1 MKNAK
6 STRRKF
12 VISVVAGSILSLGLV
27 SQGASAA
34 TTGLPV
40 YGDSGPTVVRLQ
52 EALISR
58 GFTLKGGADG
68 KFSKTTRYT
77 LQTLQKVAG
86 FKATGVLDERTAKF
100 LGLIA
105 PEQIDPNLLP
115 AIGSSGSS
123 VWSVQQALI
132 NNGVAIKGGA
142 DGVYGIATTVAIAKF
157 QSAKS
162 LPITKVVDSATA
174 IALGLTPQVAV
185 AKPVVVA
192 IAPVVAKVQAA
203 TAPVAVTPAAV
214 TPAAVTGML
223 SIDTLPTRGQK
234 GDAVRLVQEKLV
246 ANSIEVKGGVDG
258 IFGAATA
265 ISLAA
270 FQTARGLNV
279 TSAVDMPTA
288 IALGVLPDLATLG
301 IPEIKVFPSQG
312 RCSFVDSWQWERSGG
327 RRHEGVDIMGPKG
340 LALYAVLDG
349 TITKMYG
356 AQSTLSGNALRL
368 TTADGT
374 YFFYAHLDSFA
385 AGIAIGSVVR
395 AGQIIGYMGST
406 GAAGSS
412 HLHFE
417 VHPLGGSAVN
427 PYPIV
432 KAVDACHIT
441 DVLPQ
446 S

>member
-6 STRRKF
+6 TIRRKF

-86 FKATGVLDERTAKF
+86 FKATGTLDERTAKF

-192 IAPVVAKVQAA
+192 TAPVVAKVQAA
-203 TAPVAVTPAAV
+203 TAPVAVTPVAV

-301 IPEIKVFPSQG
+301 IPQIKVFPSQG

-356 AQSTLSGNALRL
+356 AESTLSGNALRL

-406 GAAGSS
+406 GNAGSS

-427 PYPIV
+427 PYPVV

>member
-6 STRRKF
+6 TTRRKF

-214 TPAAVTGML
+214 TPASVTGML

>member
-6 STRRKF
+6 TIRRKF

-86 FKATGVLDERTAKF
+86 FKATGTLDERTAKF

-192 IAPVVAKVQAA
+192 ISPVVAKVQAA
-203 TAPVAVTPAAV
+203 TAPVAVTPVAV
-214 TPAAVTGML
+214 TPVAVTGML

-301 IPEIKVFPSQG
+301 IPQIKVFPSQG

-356 AQSTLSGNALRL
+356 AESTLSGNALRL

-417 VHPLGGSAVN
+417 VHPLGGSAVS
-427 PYPIV
+427 PYPVV